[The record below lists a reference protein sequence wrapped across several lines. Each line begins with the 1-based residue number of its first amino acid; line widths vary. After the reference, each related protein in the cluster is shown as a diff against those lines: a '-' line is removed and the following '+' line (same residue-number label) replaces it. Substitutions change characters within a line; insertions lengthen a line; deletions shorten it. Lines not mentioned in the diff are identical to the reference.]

1 MRDDLFEQ
9 EVAGLFA
16 AAPAFDDGEAF
27 VRRGLERLAAYE
39 RLRQR
44 VLISVS
50 AAAVLAAVLMLA
62 RSPLWASLA
71 AKSAGIGT
79 LIANTPLTT
88 WCVLAAAVA
97 GVALLLNR
105 QALTR

>member
-1 MRDDLFEQ
+1 
-9 EVAGLFA
+9 
-16 AAPAFDDGEAF
+16 
-27 VRRGLERLAAYE
+27 
-39 RLRQR
+39 
-44 VLISVS
+44 
-50 AAAVLAAVLMLA
+50 MLA

-105 QALTR
+105 QALIR